1 MLAPQLI
8 ENGDL
13 KGVIAMDNS
22 ILFYYN
28 EVSIRYTAVS
38 EWAINEIS
46 HYYRLGKN
54 RVAIICNYSIET
66 F

>member
-13 KGVIAMDNS
+13 KDVVAMDNS
-22 ILFYYN
+22 ILFYSN
-28 EVSIRYTAVS
+28 KVSIRYTAVS
-38 EWAINEIS
+38 EWAINGIS

-54 RVAIICNYSIET
+54 RVAINYSIET